1 MKRSARRR
9 LLWKTGLFF
18 LLCAL
23 SLVVLVPL
31 AVMVFGS
38 FKDSFEV
45 TSFDASLPKAWHWR
59 NYAAVIKEAKL
70 PQAFV
75 NSIVISG
82 FSLALTVLVSS
93 IASFVI
99 ARSRSRIAN
108 FLYYFFFIGTLAPMQ
123 VIPTIRLFQVGHLYG
138 SYLSVIL
145 IYAALNISFSCF
157 LYVGFIRTIPRALD
171 EAATIEGA
179 SIGTMFFKIL
189 FPLLKPVN
197 VTITI
202 LIFMGIWNDINMP
215 IYFLPDPEK
224 WTMPVSVY
232 RFYGMY
238 YSDWN
243 LVFADLALTALP
255 VVIVYLLGQ
264 RYIVSGLT
272 AGALKD

>member
-1 MKRSARRR
+1 MKRVVRRR
-9 LLWKTGLFF
+9 LGKTGLF
-18 LLCAL
+18 LLLFAL
-23 SLVVLVPL
+23 SLIVFVPL

-38 FKDSFEV
+38 FKDSLEV
-45 TSFDASLPKAWHWR
+45 TSFNASLPKVWHWD
-59 NYAAVIKEAKL
+59 NYKTVVHEAKL
-70 PQAFV
+70 PKAFW
-75 NSIVISG
+75 NSILISG
-82 FSLALTVLVSS
+82 VSLALTALVSS

-99 ARSRSRIAN
+99 ARSRSKAAN
-108 FLYYFFFIGTLAPMQ
+108 FLYYFLFVGTLAPMQ

-138 SYLSVIL
+138 SYASVIL
-145 IYAALNISFSCF
+145 IYAAINISFSCF
-157 LYVGFIRTIPRALD
+157 LYIGFIRTIPRALD
-171 EAATIEGA
+171 EAAILEGA
-179 SIGTMFFKIL
+179 GIGTMFFKIL

-197 VTITI
+197 ITI
-202 LIFMGIWNDINMP
+202 AILVFMGIWNDINLP

-238 YSDWN
+238 NSDWN